1 MYLSAGAKALNQPNS
16 KLSESSIAPYS
27 TINYE
32 LFPLHGGM
40 PPKNGGKKGKKGKK
54 EGKNKEK
61 NNQNK
66 EIQPGEKNEFNS
78 LDEKIKSGEA
88 TDDEAK
94 RFEKLAHDYAVNQV
108 KKFNL
113 SPE

>member
-1 MYLSAGAKALNQPNS
+1 MHLSAGAKALNQPNT
-16 KLSESSIAPYS
+16 KLSERSIAPYS
-27 TINYE
+27 TINCEY
-32 LFPLHGGM
+32 FPLHGGM

-54 EGKNKEK
+54 EGKDKEK

-66 EIQPGEKNEFNS
+66 EKQPRDMNEFNT

-88 TDDEAK
+88 NDEEAK
-94 RFEKLAHDYAVNQV
+94 KFEELALDYAVNQV
-108 KKFNL
+108 KKFDL